1 MDIDTGPSNAGA
13 MESQPH
19 TVVTDEMVAD
29 FVFCPRFAHLKWVQG
44 ESADSGGAD
53 SGGAEETRAST
64 SHWLSLTRMSWDA
77 LGVSVGIER
86 IEYESGESLPV
97 RTCSVGRA
105 EGATASASDAV
116 ALCIQGLVL
125 RANSHLCNAGLLHY
139 EGDGTTLRVSF
150 DGKLLARLTT
160 PCSSCARCWQ
170 SPVLQY
176 RWRARTNVRTAHTRS
191 PACRMR

>member
-1 MDIDTGPSNAGA
+1 MTARRPSVTLFDCHSHQVLVNAGQPCEGGAALDIDTGPSNAGA

-44 ESADSGGAD
+44 ENADSGGAD
-53 SGGAEETRAST
+53 EARAST

-125 RANSHLCNAGLLHY
+125 RANSHLSNAGFF
-139 EGDGTTLRVSF
+139 TIRVT
-150 DGKLLARLTT
+150 AR
-160 PCSSCARCWQ
+160 
-170 SPVLQY
+170 
-176 RWRARTNVRTAHTRS
+176 
-191 PACRMR
+191 